1 LQALTP
7 TTKGVDIMVEANSAY
22 LCDNSPAMLELEGI
36 VDRAVMV
43 ACAVTLLAGHR
54 SYEVND
60 G

>member
-1 LQALTP
+1 
-7 TTKGVDIMVEANSAY
+7 MVEANSAY

-60 G
+60 A